1 MAIETNINE
10 LVINKLT
17 KTQYKEAQDAGLI
30 NETELYLVTDSD
42 ISGDVIVDNVVTEGS
57 INPVTGDAV
66 YRAIEES
73 NENLVTSLESS
84 IDINVKN
91 AIANGTANVLAIA
104 VLT

>member
-73 NENLVTSLESS
+73 NENLATSLEN
-84 IDINVKN
+84 NVKN
-91 AIANGTANVLAIA
+91 AIANGTANVLAVA